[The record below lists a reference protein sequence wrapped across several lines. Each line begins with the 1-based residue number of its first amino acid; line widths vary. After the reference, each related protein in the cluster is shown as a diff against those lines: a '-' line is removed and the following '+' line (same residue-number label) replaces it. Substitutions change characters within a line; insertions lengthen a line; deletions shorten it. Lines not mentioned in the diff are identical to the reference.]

1 MNEKGQI
8 GVVHLIGWGIAIAA
22 AAIGFSYTQLNG
34 LSEKQYSTAKD
45 VSTLQSESK
54 QYKEDISNINKKLDD
69 ILNRLPKR

>member
-1 MNEKGQI
+1 MNQNGQI
-8 GVVHLIGWGIAIAA
+8 GIVHLIGWGIAIAA
-22 AAIGFSYTQLNG
+22 AAIGFSYTQLSG

-69 ILNRLPKR
+69 ILYRLPKR